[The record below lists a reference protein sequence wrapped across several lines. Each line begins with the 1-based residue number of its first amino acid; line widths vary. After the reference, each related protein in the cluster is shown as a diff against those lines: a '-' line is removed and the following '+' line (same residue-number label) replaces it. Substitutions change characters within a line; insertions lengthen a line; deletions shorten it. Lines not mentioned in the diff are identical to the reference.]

1 MLEEGKGKEPIL
13 EVSHLSKIFQ
23 TGRRERIKA
32 VDDVSFSVYRGETL
46 GLVGESG
53 CGKTTCGRTAIGL
66 YPRTDGSVKYCGK
79 ELLQLDARER
89 RAYKRNVQMVFQDP
103 YYSLDPRMKVGNIIA
118 EGLRIHRLADGR
130 KQERERVRELLEL
143 VGLHGEY
150 AHRLPGEFSGG
161 QRQRIGIARALALE
175 PEFLL
180 CDEPISALDVS
191 IQVQIMN
198 LLVRLKEEC
207 GLTYL
212 FISHNLA
219 AVKYISDR
227 IAVMYMGKI
236 VEMGET
242 EEVYAHPIHPYT
254 QALLDAASIPDPDVE
269 RRRER
274 VIIKGETVQGELLAG
289 CAFAPRCP
297 YADKEC
303 REREPELQEVRCG
316 HWSACRRI
324 KIG

>member
-303 REREPELQEVRCG
+303 REREPELQEVRGG